1 MKRITVR
8 CPLVLNMG
16 SQQFEFKPAQSYEVE
31 DAVAAHP
38 YLQTHL
44 ATYIDITPPT
54 KEKPVEAEEKVE
66 GPAEEKVE
74 GPAEEKVEGPAEEK
88 AEEPAEPGVKEKPA
102 PKKNAKKTT
111 TVKEAE
117 NVKPASD
124 A

>member
-16 SQQFEFKPAQSYEVE
+16 PQQFEFKPAQSYEVE

-38 YLQTHL
+38 YLQAHL
-44 ATYIDITPPT
+44 ATYIDITPPA
-54 KEKPVEAEEKVE
+54 KEKLVEAEE
-66 GPAEEKVE
+66 
-74 GPAEEKVEGPAEEK
+74 PAEEK
-88 AEEPAEPGVKEKPA
+88 AEPVVKEKPA

>member
-38 YLQTHL
+38 YLQAHL
-44 ATYIDITPPT
+44 ATYIDITPPA
-54 KEKPVEAEEKVE
+54 KEKLIEAEE
-66 GPAEEKVE
+66 
-74 GPAEEKVEGPAEEK
+74 PAEEK
-88 AEEPAEPGVKEKPA
+88 AEPVVKEKPA

-111 TVKEAE
+111 SVKEAE
-117 NVKPASD
+117 NVEPASD

>member
-1 MKRITVR
+1 MKRISVR

-16 SQQFEFKPAQSYEVE
+16 SQQFEFKPSQSYEVE
-31 DAVAAHP
+31 DAVAAQP
-38 YLQTHL
+38 YLQAHL
-44 ATYIDITPPT
+44 ATFIDITPPA
-54 KEKPVEAEEKVE
+54 KEKPAAEKV
-66 GPAEEKVE
+66 
-74 GPAEEKVEGPAEEK
+74 EEK
-88 AEEPAEPGVKEKPA
+88 AEPVVEEKPA

>member
-8 CPLVLNMG
+8 CPLVLNMN
-16 SQQFEFKPAQSYEVE
+16 SQQFVFKPGQAYEVE

-38 YLQTHL
+38 YLQAHL
-44 ATYIDITPPT
+44 ATYIDITPPA

-66 GPAEEKVE
+66 EPV
-74 GPAEEKVEGPAEEK
+74 EEK
-88 AEEPAEPGVKEKPA
+88 AEPEAKEKPA

>member
-38 YLQTHL
+38 YLQAHL
-44 ATYIDITPPT
+44 ATFIDITPPA
-54 KEKPVEAEEKVE
+54 KEKTVEAEEKVE
-66 GPAEEKVE
+66 ESAEES
-74 GPAEEKVEGPAEEK
+74 AEEK
-88 AEEPAEPGVKEKPA
+88 AEPVVKEKPA

-111 TVKEAE
+111 SVKEAE
-117 NVKPASD
+117 NVEPASD

>member
-16 SQQFEFKPAQSYEVE
+16 PQQFEFKPAQSYEVE

-38 YLQTHL
+38 YLQAHL
-44 ATYIDITPPT
+44 ATYIDITPPA

-66 GPAEEKVE
+66 EPV
-74 GPAEEKVEGPAEEK
+74 EEK
-88 AEEPAEPGVKEKPA
+88 AEPEAKEKPA
-102 PKKNAKKTT
+102 LKKNAKKTT

>member
-38 YLQTHL
+38 YLQAHL
-44 ATYIDITPPT
+44 ATYIDITPPA
-54 KEKPVEAEEKVE
+54 KEKLVEAEE
-66 GPAEEKVE
+66 PD
-74 GPAEEKVEGPAEEK
+74 EEK
-88 AEEPAEPGVKEKPA
+88 AEPVVKEKPA

-111 TVKEAE
+111 SVKEAE
-117 NVKPASD
+117 NVEPASD

>member
-38 YLQTHL
+38 YLQAHL
-44 ATYIDITPPT
+44 ATYIDIMPPA
-54 KEKPVEAEEKVE
+54 KEKLVEAEE
-66 GPAEEKVE
+66 
-74 GPAEEKVEGPAEEK
+74 PAEEK
-88 AEEPAEPGVKEKPA
+88 AEPVVKEKPA

-111 TVKEAE
+111 SVKEAE
-117 NVKPASD
+117 NVEPASD

>member
-8 CPLVLNMG
+8 CPLVLNVG

-38 YLQTHL
+38 YLQAHL
-44 ATYIDITPPT
+44 ATFIDITPPA

-66 GPAEEKVE
+66 EPT
-74 GPAEEKVEGPAEEK
+74 EEK
-88 AEEPAEPGVKEKPA
+88 AAPEVKENPA

-111 TVKEAE
+111 NVKEAE
-117 NVKPASD
+117 NVEPASD

>member
-16 SQQFEFKPAQSYEVE
+16 SQQFEFKPTRSYEVE

-38 YLQTHL
+38 YLQAHL
-44 ATYIDITPPT
+44 ATFIDITPPA
-54 KEKPVEAEEKVE
+54 KEKPAAEKVE
-66 GPAEEKVE
+66 EPT
-74 GPAEEKVEGPAEEK
+74 EEK
-88 AEEPAEPGVKEKPA
+88 AAPEVKEKPA

-111 TVKEAE
+111 NVKEAE
-117 NVKPASD
+117 NVEPASD

>member
-38 YLQTHL
+38 YLQAHL
-44 ATYIDITPPT
+44 ATFIDITPPA

-66 GPAEEKVE
+66 
-74 GPAEEKVEGPAEEK
+74 EK
-88 AEEPAEPGVKEKPA
+88 AEEPAEEKAAPEVKEKPA
-102 PKKNAKKTT
+102 TKKNAKKTT
-111 TVKEAE
+111 SVKEAE
-117 NVKPASD
+117 NVEPASD

>member
-16 SQQFEFKPAQSYEVE
+16 PQQFEFKPAQSYEVE

-38 YLQTHL
+38 YLQAHL
-44 ATYIDITPPT
+44 ATYIDITPPA

-66 GPAEEKVE
+66 EPV
-74 GPAEEKVEGPAEEK
+74 EEK
-88 AEEPAEPGVKEKPA
+88 AEPEAKEKPA

-111 TVKEAE
+111 TVKEVE

>member
-16 SQQFEFKPAQSYEVE
+16 PQQFEFKPAQSYEVE

-38 YLQTHL
+38 YLQAHL
-44 ATYIDITPPT
+44 ATYIDITPPA

-66 GPAEEKVE
+66 EPV
-74 GPAEEKVEGPAEEK
+74 EEK
-88 AEEPAEPGVKEKPA
+88 AEPEAKEKPA

-111 TVKEAE
+111 TVKEG
-117 NVKPASD
+117 
-124 A
+124 

>member
-16 SQQFEFKPAQSYEVE
+16 SQQFEFKPAQSYDVE

-38 YLQTHL
+38 YLQAHL
-44 ATYIDITPPT
+44 ATYIDITPPA
-54 KEKPVEAEEKVE
+54 KEKLVEAEE
-66 GPAEEKVE
+66 
-74 GPAEEKVEGPAEEK
+74 PAEEK
-88 AEEPAEPGVKEKPA
+88 AEPVVKEKPA

-111 TVKEAE
+111 SVKEAE
-117 NVKPASD
+117 NVEPASD

>member
-38 YLQTHL
+38 SLQAHL
-44 ATYIDITPPT
+44 ATYIDITPPA
-54 KEKPVEAEEKVE
+54 KEKLVEAEE
-66 GPAEEKVE
+66 
-74 GPAEEKVEGPAEEK
+74 PAEEK
-88 AEEPAEPGVKEKPA
+88 AEPVVKEKPA

-111 TVKEAE
+111 SVKEAE
-117 NVKPASD
+117 NVEPASD

>member
-38 YLQTHL
+38 YLQAHL
-44 ATYIDITPPT
+44 ATFIDITPPT

-66 GPAEEKVE
+66 
-74 GPAEEKVEGPAEEK
+74 
-88 AEEPAEPGVKEKPA
+88 EPAEPEVKEKPA

>member
-16 SQQFEFKPAQSYEVE
+16 SQQFEFKPTRSYEVE

-38 YLQTHL
+38 YLQAHL
-44 ATYIDITPPT
+44 ATFIDITPPT
-54 KEKPVEAEEKVE
+54 KEKPVEAEEN
-66 GPAEEKVE
+66 
-74 GPAEEKVEGPAEEK
+74 
-88 AEEPAEPGVKEKPA
+88 AEPVVKEKPA
-102 PKKNAKKTT
+102 PKKNAKKTA

-117 NVKPASD
+117 NVEPASD

>member
-38 YLQTHL
+38 YLQAHL
-44 ATYIDITPPT
+44 ATFIDITPPA

-66 GPAEEKVE
+66 ELAE
-74 GPAEEKVEGPAEEK
+74 GK
-88 AEEPAEPGVKEKPA
+88 AEEPAEPEVKEKPA

>member
-16 SQQFEFKPAQSYEVE
+16 SQQFEFKPTRSYEVE

-38 YLQTHL
+38 YLQAHL
-44 ATYIDITPPT
+44 ATYIDITPPA
-54 KEKPVEAEEKVE
+54 KEKLVEAEE
-66 GPAEEKVE
+66 
-74 GPAEEKVEGPAEEK
+74 PAEEK
-88 AEEPAEPGVKEKPA
+88 AEPVVKEKPA

-111 TVKEAE
+111 SVKEAE
-117 NVKPASD
+117 NVEPASD

>member
-38 YLQTHL
+38 YLQAHL
-44 ATYIDITPPT
+44 ATYIDITPPA

-66 GPAEEKVE
+66 EPV
-74 GPAEEKVEGPAEEK
+74 EEK
-88 AEEPAEPGVKEKPA
+88 AEPEAKEKPA

>member
-38 YLQTHL
+38 YLQAHL
-44 ATYIDITPPT
+44 ATYIDITPPA
-54 KEKPVEAEEKVE
+54 KEKLVEAEE
-66 GPAEEKVE
+66 P
-74 GPAEEKVEGPAEEK
+74 
-88 AEEPAEPGVKEKPA
+88 AEEPAEPEVKEKPA

>member
-16 SQQFEFKPAQSYEVE
+16 TQQFEFKPAQSYEVE

-38 YLQTHL
+38 YLQAHL
-44 ATYIDITPPT
+44 ATYIDITPPA
-54 KEKPVEAEEKVE
+54 KEKLVEAEE
-66 GPAEEKVE
+66 
-74 GPAEEKVEGPAEEK
+74 PAEEK
-88 AEEPAEPGVKEKPA
+88 AEPVVKEKPA

-111 TVKEAE
+111 SVKEAE
-117 NVKPASD
+117 NVEPASD

>member
-1 MKRITVR
+1 
-8 CPLVLNMG
+8 MG
-16 SQQFEFKPAQSYEVE
+16 PQPFELKPAQSYEVG

-38 YLQTHL
+38 YLQAHL
-44 ATYIDITPPT
+44 ATYIDITPPA

-66 GPAEEKVE
+66 EPV
-74 GPAEEKVEGPAEEK
+74 EEK
-88 AEEPAEPGVKEKPA
+88 AEPEAKEKPA

>member
-66 GPAEEKVE
+66 GPAEEK
-74 GPAEEKVEGPAEEK
+74 

>member
-16 SQQFEFKPAQSYEVE
+16 PQQFEFKPAQSYEVE

-38 YLQTHL
+38 YLQAHL
-44 ATYIDITPPT
+44 ATYIDITPPA

-66 GPAEEKVE
+66 EPV
-74 GPAEEKVEGPAEEK
+74 EEK
-88 AEEPAEPGVKEKPA
+88 AEPEAKEKPA

>member
-16 SQQFEFKPAQSYEVE
+16 PQQFEFKPAQSYEVE

-38 YLQTHL
+38 YLQAHL
-44 ATYIDITPPT
+44 ATYIDITPPA

-66 GPAEEKVE
+66 EPV
-74 GPAEEKVEGPAEEK
+74 EEK
-88 AEEPAEPGVKEKPA
+88 AEPDAKEKPA

>member
-16 SQQFEFKPAQSYEVE
+16 SQQFEFKPTQSYEVE

-38 YLQTHL
+38 YLQAHL
-44 ATYIDITPPT
+44 ATFIDITPPA

-66 GPAEEKVE
+66 EPVEE
-74 GPAEEKVEGPAEEK
+74 P
-88 AEEPAEPGVKEKPA
+88 AEEPAEQKAEPVVKEKPA
-102 PKKNAKKTT
+102 PKKKTA

>member
-38 YLQTHL
+38 YLQAHL
-44 ATYIDITPPT
+44 ATYIDITPPA
-54 KEKPVEAEEKVE
+54 KEKLVEAEE
-66 GPAEEKVE
+66 
-74 GPAEEKVEGPAEEK
+74 PAEEK
-88 AEEPAEPGVKEKPA
+88 AETVVKEKPA

-111 TVKEAE
+111 SVKEAE
-117 NVKPASD
+117 NVEPASD

>member
-38 YLQTHL
+38 YLQAHL
-44 ATYIDITPPT
+44 ATFIDITPPA
-54 KEKPVEAEEKVE
+54 KEK
-66 GPAEEKVE
+66 PAEEKVE
-74 GPAEEKVEGPAEEK
+74 EPAEEK
-88 AEEPAEPGVKEKPA
+88 AEPVVEEKPA
-102 PKKNAKKTT
+102 SKKNAKKTT

>member
-16 SQQFEFKPAQSYEVE
+16 PQQFEFKPAQSYEVE

-38 YLQTHL
+38 YLQAHL
-44 ATYIDITPPT
+44 ATYIDITPPA
-54 KEKPVEAEEKVE
+54 KEKLVEAEE
-66 GPAEEKVE
+66 
-74 GPAEEKVEGPAEEK
+74 PAEEK
-88 AEEPAEPGVKEKPA
+88 AEPVVKEKPA

-111 TVKEAE
+111 SVKEAE
-117 NVKPASD
+117 NVEPASD

>member
-16 SQQFEFKPAQSYEVE
+16 SQQFEFTPAQSYEVE

-38 YLQTHL
+38 YLQAHL
-44 ATYIDITPPT
+44 ATFIDITPPA

-66 GPAEEKVE
+66 VPAEEKVE
-74 GPAEEKVEGPAEEK
+74 VPAEEKVE
-88 AEEPAEPGVKEKPA
+88 EPAEKKPA
-102 PKKNAKKTT
+102 PKKNAKKTA

>member
-38 YLQTHL
+38 YLQAHL
-44 ATYIDITPPT
+44 ATYIDITPPA
-54 KEKPVEAEEKVE
+54 KEKLVEAEE
-66 GPAEEKVE
+66 
-74 GPAEEKVEGPAEEK
+74 PAEEK
-88 AEEPAEPGVKEKPA
+88 AEPVVKEKPA

>member
-38 YLQTHL
+38 YLQAHL
-44 ATYIDITPPT
+44 ATYIDIMPPA
-54 KEKPVEAEEKVE
+54 KEKLVEAEE
-66 GPAEEKVE
+66 
-74 GPAEEKVEGPAEEK
+74 PAEEK
-88 AEEPAEPGVKEKPA
+88 AEPVVKEKPA
-102 PKKNAKKTT
+102 PNKNAKKTT
-111 TVKEAE
+111 SVKEAE
-117 NVKPASD
+117 NVEPASD

>member
-16 SQQFEFKPAQSYEVE
+16 PQQFEFKPAQTYEVE

-38 YLQTHL
+38 YLQAHL
-44 ATYIDITPPT
+44 ATYIDITPPA

-66 GPAEEKVE
+66 EPV
-74 GPAEEKVEGPAEEK
+74 EEK
-88 AEEPAEPGVKEKPA
+88 AEPEAKEKPA

>member
-16 SQQFEFKPAQSYEVE
+16 SQQFEFTPAQSYEVE

-38 YLQTHL
+38 YLQAHL
-44 ATYIDITPPT
+44 ATFIDITPPA

-66 GPAEEKVE
+66 E
-74 GPAEEKVEGPAEEK
+74 PAEEK
-88 AEEPAEPGVKEKPA
+88 AAPEVKEKPA
-102 PKKNAKKTT
+102 LKKNAKKTT